1 MVVTTGHYFSLAWV
15 TLGYYSTVLYD
26 DGQGSDGSYGS
37 NKCVLE
43 HFWCVLWWFVYIW
56 SGLAVL
62 GTFRAVFG
70 WIVGVDMV
78 QNYLFLTFHTF
89 GYISR

>member
-37 NKCVLE
+37 NKC
-43 HFWCVLWWFVYIW
+43 C
-56 SGLAVL
+56 
-62 GTFRAVFG
+62 
-70 WIVGVDMV
+70 
-78 QNYLFLTFHTF
+78 
-89 GYISR
+89 